1 MSNRVLF
8 AVVYLA
14 AFFTGIIGLVMFY
27 IGATTPTEPDGQAYD
42 MAVLGLVLAVIGGTI
57 VTIGIAIDW
66 YRGEPLGFQRHPP
79 VEPPVKE
86 LHPKLAWRSSRE
98 VFIDEDQDAGNPPVD
113 DAETR

>member
-14 AFFTGIIGLVMFY
+14 AFFAGLIGSVMFY
-27 IGATTPTEPDGQAYD
+27 IGTTTPTELDGQLYD
-42 MAVLGLVLAVIGGTI
+42 MAVWGLVLAVIGGTI

-66 YRGEPLGFQRHPP
+66 YRGEPFGFQRHPP

-86 LHPKLAWRSSRE
+86 LHPKPARSSRG
-98 VFIDEDQDAGNPPVD
+98 VFIDEDQDAGDPPVD
-113 DAETR
+113 DGETR

>member
-14 AFFTGIIGLVMFY
+14 AFFTGMIGLVMFY

-42 MAVLGLVLAVIGGTI
+42 MAVWGLVLAVIGGTI

-86 LHPKLAWRSSRE
+86 LHPKPARSSGG
-98 VFIDEDQDAGNPPVD
+98 VFIDDDQAVREGPVD